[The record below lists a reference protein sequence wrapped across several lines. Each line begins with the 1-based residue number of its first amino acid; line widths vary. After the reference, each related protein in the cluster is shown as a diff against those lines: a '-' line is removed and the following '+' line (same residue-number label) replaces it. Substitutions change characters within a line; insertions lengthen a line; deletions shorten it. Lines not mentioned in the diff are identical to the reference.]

1 MKTKNKTNTNKVQA
15 PNVVEKP
22 VSKGSVETKKIT
34 RTIIHT
40 MLTTLGIVLGAGAM
54 FLISIAVVA
63 PSMAVRVYDS
73 LGAKDV
79 SYIVYQRVYEREKTD
94 ENLYNVL
101 QASINMKDYENIE
114 KYAVAMLEDST
125 FQTFSKKIDEATKK
139 KLDKKYSVYADSYE
153 SYVRKWLVIALYEN
167 GKTDEA
173 KMKAINSVYDSDGG
187 EMYEYVRMLKE
198 DKDILESERVR
209 ELRLLRDRYDVWKKL
224 EEKQVELELG
234 AYTDNEKKL
243 VVLEQKIKIAEV
255 QYCLSE
261 ATGNEEEAQVSMD
274 NIKAWTSLKEDLL
287 KALG

>member
-1 MKTKNKTNTNKVQA
+1 MKAKNSRETKQKQ
-15 PNVVEKP
+15 
-22 VSKGSVETKKIT
+22 VSKDAKKDVAGSIDIKK
-34 RTIIHT
+34 TIIHT
-40 MLTTLGIVLGAGAM
+40 VLVTLSALIGAVAM
-54 FLISIAVVA
+54 FLISISVVA
-63 PSMAVRVYDS
+63 PFFAVKVYDTF
-73 LGAKDV
+73 GAKKI

-114 KYAVAMLEDST
+114 KYAQEMLEDST